1 MKLSNRLKTIAS
13 FVPEGSKVADVG
25 TDHGYIPIHLVQE
38 GKAKHA
44 IAMDVR
50 KGPLMRAESH
60 IAEAGLT
67 DVIEVRLSD
76 GLLKLNKNEADCVVI
91 AGMGGELMIHIL
103 EEGKDLWDNIPC
115 WVLSPQ
121 SELQKMR
128 RFLVEQAFFVE
139 QETMI
144 KEDGKYY
151 VVMRAVRTP
160 SVSVDDGREVSYRY
174 GKSLLELKDPVLAEY
189 LEDEAYQ
196 LVEIRKN
203 LSNGETES
211 AKSRMRELE
220 TELSWN
226 KEAQD
231 AMR

>member
-1 MKLSNRLKTIAS
+1 MKLSKRLETIAS
-13 FVPEGSKVADVG
+13 FIPEGSKVADIG

-38 GKAKHA
+38 GKATHA

-50 KGPLMRAESH
+50 TGPLCRAQSH
-60 IAEAGLT
+60 IAEAGLS
-67 DVIEVRLSD
+67 DMIEVRLSD
-76 GLLKLNKNEADCVVI
+76 GLLKLEKDEADCVVI

-103 EEGKDLWDNIPC
+103 EEGRHLWDYIPN

-128 RFLVEQAFFVE
+128 RFLLEQAFFIE

-151 VVMRAVRTP
+151 VVMRAVRKELHNNH
-160 SVSVDDGREVSYRY
+160 DGREISYRY
-174 GKSLLELKDPVLAEY
+174 GKSLLESKDPVLTEY
-189 LEDEAYQ
+189 LKKEEIQ
-196 LVEIRKN
+196 LEEILKG
-203 LSNGETES
+203 LLKGESES
-211 AKSRMRELE
+211 AEKRMRELK

>member
-1 MKLSNRLKTIAS
+1 MKLSKRLETIAS
-13 FVPEGSKVADVG
+13 FVPEGSRIADIG

-50 KGPLMRAESH
+50 KGPLLRAQSH
-60 IAEAGLT
+60 IQEAGLI
-67 DVIEVRLSD
+67 DAIEVRLSD
-76 GLLKLNKNEADCVVI
+76 GLLKLEKDEADCVVI

-103 EEGKDLWDNIPC
+103 EEGRRLWDHIPC

-121 SELQKMR
+121 SELHKMR
-128 RFLVEQAFFVE
+128 RFLMEQAFFIE

-151 VVMRAVRTP
+151 IVMRAVRKTEF
-160 SVSVDDGREVSYRY
+160 DGHDNREISFRY
-174 GKSLLELKDPVLAEY
+174 GKSLLETKDPVLTEY
-189 LEDEAYQ
+189 LEKEEEQIKGILKGLSSGESEAA
-196 LVEIRKN
+196 EK
-203 LSNGETES
+203 
-211 AKSRMRELE
+211 RMRELE

>member
-13 FVPEGSKVADVG
+13 FVPEGSKIADIG

-50 KGPLMRAESH
+50 TGPLLRAKSH
-60 IAEAGLT
+60 IAEAGLS

-76 GLLKLNKNEADCVVI
+76 GLLKLNKDEADCVVI

-103 EEGKDLWDNIPC
+103 EEGRELWDNIPC

-128 RFLVEQAFFVE
+128 RFLMEQAFFVE

-160 SVSVDDGREVSYRY
+160 VASTDDGREISYRY
-174 GKSLLELKDPVLAEY
+174 GKSLLETKDPVLTEY
-189 LEDEAYQ
+189 LENEEVQ
-196 LVEIRKN
+196 LGEILKG
-203 LSNGETES
+203 LSKGETES
-211 AKSRMRELE
+211 AEKRMRELK

>member
-13 FVPEGSKVADVG
+13 FVPEGSKVADIG

-50 KGPLMRAESH
+50 TGPLMRAKSH
-60 IAEAGLT
+60 IAEAGLS

-76 GLLKLNKNEADCVVI
+76 GLLKLNKDEADCVVI

-103 EEGKDLWDNIPC
+103 EEGKNLWDNIPC

-151 VVMRAVRTP
+151 VVIRAVRTP

-174 GKSLLELKDPVLAEY
+174 GKSLLESKDPVLAEY

-196 LVEIRKN
+196 LEEIRKG

>member
-1 MKLSNRLKTIAS
+1 
-13 FVPEGSKVADVG
+13 
-25 TDHGYIPIHLVQE
+25 
-38 GKAKHA
+38 
-44 IAMDVR
+44 
-50 KGPLMRAESH
+50 
-60 IAEAGLT
+60 
-67 DVIEVRLSD
+67 
-76 GLLKLNKNEADCVVI
+76 
-91 AGMGGELMIHIL
+91 
-103 EEGKDLWDNIPC
+103 
-115 WVLSPQ
+115 
-121 SELQKMR
+121 
-128 RFLVEQAFFVE
+128 VEQAFFVE

-174 GKSLLELKDPVLAEY
+174 GKSLLESKDPVLAEY

-196 LVEIRKN
+196 LEEIQKG

>member
-13 FVPEGSKVADVG
+13 FVPEGSKVADIG

-76 GLLKLNKNEADCVVI
+76 GLLKLNKDEADCVVI

-174 GKSLLELKDPVLAEY
+174 GKSLLESKDPVLAEY

-196 LVEIRKN
+196 LEEIRKS